1 MKYDNDK
8 HIPMGLLVEEKL
20 KNIHELFVDKNAQY
34 STEDPLANFTTG
46 AYLMYGNN
54 NMYGKYEALKAYV
67 AKHIAHV
74 YNHSLT
80 GPKVKESIGDIA
92 VYFII
97 AWIMADLAAEE
108 QENETEKVSKDGQKN
123 L

>member
-1 MKYDNDK
+1 MENKDK
-8 HIPMGLLVEEKL
+8 HIPMVLLVEEKL

-34 STEDPLANFTTG
+34 STEDSLANFTTG
-46 AYLMYGNN
+46 AGLLYGND
-54 NMYGKYEALKAYV
+54 NMCAKYETLKAYV

-80 GPKVKESIGDIA
+80 GPKVKESIGDIV

-108 QENETEKVSKDGQKN
+108 QENETKEIS
-123 L
+123 

>member
-1 MKYDNDK
+1 MENKDK
-8 HIPMGLLVEEKL
+8 HIPMVLLVEDKL
-20 KNIHELFVDKNAQY
+20 KEIHSLFVDKNAQY

-46 AYLMYGNN
+46 AGLLYGND
-54 NMYGKYEALKAYV
+54 NMCAKYGALKAYV

-74 YNHSLT
+74 YNHSLV
-80 GPKVKESIGDIA
+80 GPKVKESLGDIA

-108 QENETEKVSKDGQKN
+108 QENEAKEVS
-123 L
+123 

>member
-1 MKYDNDK
+1 MENKDK
-8 HIPMGLLVEEKL
+8 HIPMVLLVEDKL
-20 KNIHELFVDKNAQY
+20 KEIHSLFVDKNAQY

-46 AYLMYGNN
+46 AELLFGNDT
-54 NMYGKYEALKAYV
+54 MCAKYEALKAYV

-74 YNHSLT
+74 YNHSLV
-80 GPKVKESIGDIA
+80 GPKVKESLGDIA

-108 QENETEKVSKDGQKN
+108 QENEQS
-123 L
+123 